1 MLLAI
6 PSSTP
11 LAKALSGLQF
21 LLSRIWILQENDSKF
36 SLFNQLEPI
45 ILLTYSWKI
54 LCLILGLPCLMNE
67 AQDQYEINGGKLWF
81 PLYSVLRHRQSVDIT
96 AYDHSVGAFASP
108 SQKDGNFRPAV
119 LIDGDCEWLLM
130 WPTEWISST
139 RTILVLYIE
148 IWSLQISFLR
158 ETGLL
163 RLVILGCYVWSIIL
177 FCLRSLFHWSV
188 SL

>member
-54 LCLILGLPCLMNE
+54 LSLILGLPCLMNE

-96 AYDHSVGAFASP
+96 AYDHSVCAFASP

-130 WPTEWISST
+130 WPREWITST
-139 RTILVLYIE
+139 QTILLLYIE
-148 IWSLQISFLR
+148 IWTLQISFLIK
-158 ETGLL
+158 TGLL
-163 RLVILGCYVWSIIL
+163 RFVILSCYVWSIIL

-188 SL
+188 SH